1 MTMRHIQSRL
11 CIAILLIAVFS
22 ISGFAASDNT
32 LQTAD
37 IIVTNAR
44 IYTLNPQ
51 QKWAEAIAVRGD
63 KIIAVGERKQVEAL
77 RRPSTKMIDAG
88 QRLLL
93 PGFVDCHIH
102 FMDGSLGLTR
112 VDLNE
117 ATTVAEI
124 QKRVKAYA
132 DAHPNELW
140 IQGMGWTYPTFG
152 PSALPNKKIL
162 DDVVTDRPV
171 YLIAFD
177 GHSSWANSKALAMAG
192 IDRNTP
198 NPPNGTIVRDENGDA
213 TGALKEAA
221 GDLVGSKT
229 PVPTRAERLDALRKG
244 IREAD
249 RVGLVRV
256 HSAGQDFEYLD
267 LYDELRKSGELTLRF
282 YIAYFLDP
290 PGLTPQNTA
299 LIENARRKYSSN
311 DDWIEGGAV
320 KTMLDGVVEAH
331 TAAMLA
337 PYSDD
342 PTQSGKLF
350 WDPEKYKANIADLDA
365 RGLQIFTHAIGDKA
379 VRLALDAYQN
389 AAEVNKTRD
398 ARPRIEHIETISA
411 VDVERFGKLGVIAS
425 MQPLH
430 SYPDDDTLN
439 IWARNVGAERAS
451 RPWVWRSIQEKG
463 GALAF
468 GSDWPVVTLNPWRGV
483 QTAVTRQTSE
493 GNPPGGFVPRQRLSL
508 EDTIRAYTLGA
519 AFAGRREKSEG
530 SLEPGK
536 LADFILL
543 DQDLFKI
550 EPSEIGKTEVLITV
564 VGGKIVYQSPNWKDS
579 ALPDKSAT
587 EKK

>member
-1 MTMRHIQSRL
+1 MTMRHIQLRL
-11 CIAILLIAVFS
+11 CIATLLIAVFS
-22 ISGFAASDNT
+22 IFVLASDNT
-32 LQTAD
+32 SQTAD
-37 IIVTNAR
+37 VIVTNAR

-162 DDVVTDRPV
+162 DDVVPDRPV

-229 PVPTRAERLDALRKG
+229 PVPTRAERLDALHKG
-244 IREAD
+244 IREAN

-299 LIENARRKYSSN
+299 LIENARRKYSSSDN
-311 DDWIEGGAV
+311 WIEGGAV

-350 WDPEKYKANIADLDA
+350 WDPDKYKANIADLDA

-493 GNPPGGFVPRQRLSL
+493 GNPPGGFVPQQRLSL

-550 EPSEIGKTEVLITV
+550 EPSEIGKTEVLFTI

-579 ALPDKSAT
+579 ALADKSAT